1 MNWKTQFEEYEK
13 SFGVHAEIDW
23 KPAIALAQKVIE
35 NGSDDVEAYIRVIYL
50 LHNIVVEEDYP
61 ESEHDHM
68 AELLKQYFN
77 ESCKRFS
84 ENAEYLFFIG
94 KILHIAEWYFGLED
108 SKLAVEFQKKAMEK
122 EPGNLLYEWAYRFS
136 CLGDVVE
143 GYLAHQ
149 LITDE
154 KDKVRWLK
162 SKGFPGEYIL
172 EHLETSNQEYLEN
185 KASQ

>member
-1 MNWKTQFEEYEK
+1 MNWKEQLSEIEK
-13 SFGVHAEIDW
+13 DFGYHKNRDW
-23 KPAIALAQKVIE
+23 KPAIKSVNNLLTE
-35 NGSDDVEAYIRVIYL
+35 YPTDVELNIRAIYT
-50 LHNIVVEEDYP
+50 LHNILVEEEYP
-61 ESEHDHM
+61 DE
-68 AELLKQYFN
+68 ELDKMIALLQAWFN
-77 ESCKRFS
+77 QSKEDFS
-84 ENAEYLFFIG
+84 DNAEYLFFIG

-108 SKLAVEFQKKAMEK
+108 SKLALEFQKKAMEK

-136 CLGDVVE
+136 CPGDIVV

-149 LITDE
+149 LITNE

-172 EHLETSNQEYLEN
+172 EHLETSNREYLET